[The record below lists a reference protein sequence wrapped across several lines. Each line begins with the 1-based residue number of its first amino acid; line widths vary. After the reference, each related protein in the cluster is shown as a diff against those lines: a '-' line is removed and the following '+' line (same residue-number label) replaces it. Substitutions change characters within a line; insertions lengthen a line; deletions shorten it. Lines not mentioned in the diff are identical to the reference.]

1 MDSWEGCSYL
11 NTWCTCTSLK
21 KTTRLPAMTKK
32 TEVTEMNEMTK
43 MTQVTR
49 MTRDT
54 GMRGVHVSGD

>member
-1 MDSWEGCSYL
+1 MVHMYIP
-11 NTWCTCTSLK
+11 K

-54 GMRGVHVSGD
+54 GMRRVHVSGD

>member
-11 NTWCTCTSLK
+11 NALCTCTSLK
-21 KTTRLPAMTKK
+21 KTTRLPAMTNK
-32 TEVTEMNEMTK
+32 TEVTEMNE